1 MPTET
6 RQRFDQGKLTVFAQE
21 VLQKIGMP
29 KDDALLT
36 GSMLTA
42 CDLRGVESH
51 GIAHLQMYCNWMKSG
66 KCTIN
71 PKIELFDLS
80 ATTAVIDGGN
90 SLGFVNGHRAM
101 TEAIKRAE
109 KNGTGFVSV
118 RNSQHFGAAT
128 YYAMMALE
136 HDMIG
141 ISMTAGGR
149 MMVAPGSTGRAGGL
163 NPIAVA
169 VPAGKKHPFV
179 LDMSTSVV
187 AGGKLE
193 IAKRQGKLIPEGWL
207 VDGEGKAITD
217 LSNVDYRK
225 PEWRGGILPL
235 GGTPALGSYK
245 GFGLSVLV
253 DILCTTLSGA
263 ALGTMANH
271 FFGAIRINGFRPI
284 QEFKND
290 MDQLIESIES
300 LPPLP
305 GVKKVYVTGGL
316 EEEIVAERT
325 AKGIPLDT
333 AVIQQLRELSAE
345 TGVKCDIE
353 R

>member
-1 MPTET
+1 MATET
-6 RQRFDQGKLTVFAQE
+6 RQRFDPEKLTIFAQK
-21 VLQKIGMP
+21 VLRKIGMP
-29 KDDALLT
+29 EEDARLT
-36 GSMLTA
+36 GKMLIA

-51 GIAHLQMYCNWMKSG
+51 GIAHLQLYSNWMKSG
-66 KCTIN
+66 SCNMN
-71 PKIELFDLS
+71 PKITISDLS
-80 ATTAVIDGGN
+80 PTTATMDGDN
-90 SLGFVNGHRAM
+90 SLGFVNGHKAM

-109 KNGTGFVSV
+109 KHGTGFVTV
-118 RNSQHFGAAT
+118 RNSKHYGAAT

-149 MMVAPGSTGRAGGL
+149 MLVAPGSTGRAGGL

-187 AGGKLE
+187 AGGKIE
-193 IAKRQGKLIPEGWL
+193 IAKRQGKMIPEGWM
-207 VDGEGKAITD
+207 VNGDGKPITD
-217 LSNVDYRK
+217 PSTVEYQDPSFK
-225 PEWRGGILPL
+225 GGILPL
-235 GGTPALGSYK
+235 GSTPALGSYK

-263 ALGTMANH
+263 APGTMANH
-271 FFGAIRINGFRPI
+271 FFGAIRINGFRAI
-284 QEFKND
+284 QEFKKD

-305 GVKKVYVTGGL
+305 GVNKVYATGGL
-316 EEEIVAERT
+316 EAEIVAERS
-325 AKGIPLDT
+325 KNGIPLDN
-333 AVIQQLRELSAE
+333 AVIQQLKDLSRE
-345 TGVKCDIE
+345 TGVEYDIE

>member
-1 MPTET
+1 MATET
-6 RQRFDQGKLTVFAQE
+6 RQRFDPERLAIFAQK
-21 VLQKIGMP
+21 VLRKIGMP
-29 KDDALLT
+29 EEDARLT
-36 GSMLTA
+36 GKMLIA

-51 GIAHLQMYCNWMKSG
+51 GIAHLQLYSNWMKDGS
-66 KCTIN
+66 CNIN
-71 PKIELFDLS
+71 PKITMSDLS
-80 ATTAVIDGGN
+80 PTTAMMDGDN
-90 SLGFVNGHRAM
+90 SLGFVNGHKAM
-101 TEAIKRAE
+101 TEAINRAE
-109 KNGTGFVSV
+109 KLGTGFIAVK
-118 RNSQHFGAAT
+118 NSKHFGAAS

-136 HDMIG
+136 RDMIG
-141 ISMTAGGR
+141 IAMTAGGR
-149 MMVAPGSTGRAGGL
+149 MLIAPGTTERAGGL

-193 IAKRQGKLIPEGWL
+193 IAKRQGKLIPEGWM

-217 LSNVDYRK
+217 LSKVDYRNPK
-225 PEWRGGILPL
+225 WRGGLLPL
-235 GGTPALGSYK
+235 GGSPALGSYK

-300 LPPLP
+300 LHALP
-305 GVKKVYVTGGL
+305 GVKKIYVTGGL
-316 EEEIVAERT
+316 EAEVVVERT
-325 AKGIPLDT
+325 TNGIPLDT
-333 AVIQQLRELSAE
+333 VVIQQLKDLSKE
-345 TGVKCDIE
+345 TGVEYNIE

>member
-1 MPTET
+1 MATET
-6 RQRFDQGKLTVFAQE
+6 RKRFDPEKLTVFAQK
-21 VLQKIGMP
+21 VLRKIGMP
-29 KDDALLT
+29 EEDAQLT
-36 GSMLTA
+36 GKMLIA

-51 GIAHLQMYCNWMKSG
+51 GIAHLQMYSKWMKDG
-66 KCTIN
+66 NCNIN
-71 PKIELFDLS
+71 PKITISDLS
-80 ATTAVIDGGN
+80 PTTAMMDGDN
-90 SLGFVNGHRAM
+90 SLGFVNGHKAM

-109 KNGTGFVSV
+109 KHGTGFITV
-118 RNSQHFGAAT
+118 RNSKHFGAAT

-149 MMVAPGSTGRAGGL
+149 MMVAPGSTERAGGL

-193 IAKRQGKLIPEGWL
+193 IAKRQGKPIPEGWL

-217 LSNVDYRK
+217 LSNVDYRNPK
-225 PEWRGGILPL
+225 WRGGILPL
-235 GGTPALGSYK
+235 GGSPALGSYK

-263 ALGTMANH
+263 AQGTMANH
-271 FFGAIRINGFRPI
+271 FFGALRINGFRDV

-290 MDQLIESIES
+290 MDKLIDSIES
-300 LPPLP
+300 LPTLP
-305 GVKKVYVTGGL
+305 GVNKVYAAGGF
-316 EEEIVAERT
+316 EEVIVNERT
-325 AKGIPLDT
+325 TNGIPLDD
-333 AVIQQLRELSAE
+333 AVIQQLKDLSKE
-345 TGVKCDIE
+345 TGVEYNVE